1 MLKLVSKSQDDLALI
16 EQFKSGNENAFKLLV
31 NKHKEKIRNLIWLTL
46 GNSNHTDDLAQE
58 VFLKVYYHVK
68 DFRGDAQF
76 TTWLYR
82 TTTNFCRDE
91 LRKKRL
97 RKMFVFF
104 DESSN
109 GSQPYRIEEIPQ
121 GKLQGEN
128 HTEKNNI
135 QEIVRQGLAKLP
147 DKLSVPLILKD
158 IEGFSYQ
165 EIAKVE
171 HCGLG
176 TVKSRIFRAREA
188 LRDILKPLKN
198 ELIF

>member
-1 MLKLVSKSQDDLALI
+1 MLKLVSKLQNDFALI
-16 EQFKSGNENAFKLLV
+16 EQFKSGNENAFRLLV
-31 NKHKEKIRNLIWLTL
+31 NKHKEKVRNLIWLTL

-58 VFLKVYYHVK
+58 VFLKVYHHVK

-82 TTTNFCRDE
+82 TTINLCRDE
-91 LRKKRL
+91 LRKKRF

-104 DESSN
+104 EESNNS
-109 GSQPYRIEEIPQ
+109 PQ
-121 GKLQGEN
+121 HQGEN

-135 QEIVRQGLAKLP
+135 QEIVRQSLAKLP
-147 DKLSVPLILKD
+147 DKLRVVLILKD
-158 IEGFSYQ
+158 IEGFSYK
-165 EIAKVE
+165 EIVKVE

-198 ELIF
+198 ELSS